1 MTSKP
6 VDGACDEA
14 AQTGAACPP
23 QGEPGAQDPSLKE
36 TVSAWVAQDEK
47 TGATPSQNLNGGGS
61 AMRKVTVLDDPNDP
75 DQVIIRTRKRRRTKR
90 HRAQHLSKGKKVVL
104 GVVAALV
111 VLACAV
117 AIAVAVLVHNGALSA
132 RQEFEGAQ
140 TPETVE
146 TTNGGQTIVHDGH
159 TYQYNENVVT
169 MLFLGVD
176 DETNYGNA
184 RPDAKC
190 ADVNLLVSMDTETN
204 DMTVVAIPR
213 DSQVDVDRYDNGE
226 YADTIPLQLCLAY
239 SVDLNTEEECAE
251 NSVKS
256 ASRIFYSL
264 PISYYFSMDEEAFV
278 ELSDAVGGV
287 QVEALDTYP
296 GANFSKGETVLLQ
309 GEDAWNYIHYRDIN
323 IDYSSLDRQ
332 ERQVQF
338 AKAFLNK
345 LKKSNVKQLLK
356 LYNVIQAN
364 TLTNLG
370 TSELAYLAS
379 CFVSG
384 GKGSISFTSI
394 EGKTKFM
401 VDADGVE
408 REHVFLDDD
417 SVLKATLAAYYTQVD

>member
-1 MTSKP
+1 ML
-6 VDGACDEA
+6 E
-14 AQTGAACPP
+14 
-23 QGEPGAQDPSLKE
+23 
-36 TVSAWVAQDEK
+36 
-47 TGATPSQNLNGGGS
+47 
-61 AMRKVTVLDDPNDP
+61 DPNNP
-75 DQVIIRTRKRRRTKR
+75 DQVIIRTRKKKRTGRRSKR
-90 HRAQHLSKGKKVVL
+90 GLSKGKKIAL
-104 GVVAALV
+104 GVIVALLV
-111 VLACAV
+111 LICAAV
-117 AIAVAVLVHNGALSA
+117 IAVAVLVHNGSLNLH
-132 RQEFEGAQ
+132 QEFEGAD
-140 TPETVE
+140 TPEQVE
-146 TTNGGQTIVHDGH
+146 TTDGGQIIKYDGH

-256 ASRIFYSL
+256 ASRIFYNL

-309 GEDAWNYIHYRDIN
+309 GEDAWNYIHYRDTD
-323 IDYSSLDRQ
+323 IDYSALSRQ

-338 AKAFLNK
+338 AQAFLAK

-356 LYNVIQAN
+356 LYSVVKDN
-364 TLTNLG
+364 TVTNLG
-370 TSELAYLAS
+370 TSELTYLAS

-384 GKGSISFTSI
+384 GAGSVSFATI

-401 VDADGVE
+401 IDADGVE

-417 SVLKATLAAYYTQVD
+417 SVLEATLATYYTQID

>member
-1 MTSKP
+1 
-6 VDGACDEA
+6 
-14 AQTGAACPP
+14 
-23 QGEPGAQDPSLKE
+23 
-36 TVSAWVAQDEK
+36 
-47 TGATPSQNLNGGGS
+47 
-61 AMRKVTVLDDPNDP
+61 MRKVTVLDDPNDP
-75 DQVIIRTRKRRRTKR
+75 DQVIIRTRKRRRTKH

-394 EGKTKFM
+394 EGNTKFM